1 MGAFL
6 LLTLLQITHCSTA
19 RRAQT
24 GASLSNHWFVFS
36 YLAICFHETYRN
48 LRWSSSLFQSY
59 SKVITCSTSF
69 SLGNHAKTQLQYSD
83 VNNTAMILKQYEQ
96 NLINRCAEPSQ
107 EKIQWV
113 SDLDLLPPA
122 QSSNHIQGAK
132 IICKGS
138 KLYLEITL
146 KTKPLLKGLSLTEST

>member
-1 MGAFL
+1 
-6 LLTLLQITHCSTA
+6 
-19 RRAQT
+19 
-24 GASLSNHWFVFS
+24 
-36 YLAICFHETYRN
+36 
-48 LRWSSSLFQSY
+48 
-59 SKVITCSTSF
+59 
-69 SLGNHAKTQLQYSD
+69 
-83 VNNTAMILKQYEQ
+83 MILKQYEQ

-113 SDLDLLPPA
+113 SDPDLLPPA
-122 QSSNHIQGAK
+122 QSSNRIQGAK